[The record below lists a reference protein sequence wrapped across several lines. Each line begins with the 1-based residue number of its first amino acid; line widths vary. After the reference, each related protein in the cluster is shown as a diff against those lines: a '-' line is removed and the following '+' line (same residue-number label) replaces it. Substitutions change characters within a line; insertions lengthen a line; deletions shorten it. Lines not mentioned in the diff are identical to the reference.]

1 MREWQ
6 IFSHLILSFP
16 TNHYHI
22 KYHITLT
29 SSLCFLKFIV
39 EITQRQNLG
48 HHRLQAIKDC
58 KKFSNRI
65 FSVYNEL
72 TRQNSWI
79 CHCWNEIFRFNRQ
92 TSIQFL
98 KPPLEEIFE
107 QFHSCGNKSE
117 VVRILSQDNSAAS
130 SGSWP
135 YHFERLWTKP
145 LFQDQVSYWT
155 KIRSNPRW
163 WSSMETDADLVQR
176 IASSTQRPTRPAS
189 TGRSTPCTWRTFTSS
204 LRGFGMIL
212 LVFPCHNIKEDIHKG
227 STLGPI

>member
-72 TRQNSWI
+72 TRQNSWF

-117 VVRILSQDNSAAS
+117 VVRILSQDISAAS
-130 SGSWP
+130 ILAVSFWEIVDKTTIPRPS
-135 YHFERLWTKP
+135 FILN
-145 LFQDQVSYWT
+145 QNQIQSQVV
-155 KIRSNPRW
+155 IIHGNGCGP
-163 WSSMETDADLVQR
+163 
-176 IASSTQRPTRPAS
+176 RPADCKFYPEANS
-189 TGRSTPCTWRTFTSS
+189 TSKYWKEHT
-204 LRGFGMIL
+204 MYM
-212 LVFPCHNIKEDIHKG
+212 EDIHFQFERFWYDLVG
-227 STLGPI
+227 LPLP